1 MSKKVLAIYYT
12 QSGQL
17 GEIVDH
23 FTAPLTEAGVSVEKV
38 SISLSKNYAFPW
50 TANRFFSVMPDCVLD
65 VPSELSTFELKETS
79 YDLII
84 LGYQAWFLSPSIPI
98 NSLLHHAGLKT
109 LLKNTPVIT
118 ITGARNMWL
127 NAFVRVKKLIHEAG
141 AKLVGN
147 IALVDTHPNPVSFVT
162 IFHWM
167 LHGKKDRY
175 LNIFPPPGVSDAD
188 IRHSSIFGER
198 VLPHLNSNEWNGLQ
212 DELVIDGAVKL
223 NYHLMIIESVAAKI
237 FALWANFIV
246 KRKNRAVWLK
256 AFKYYLLIAFF
267 IGAPIILTIDA
278 IFIKL
283 FSPRRIK
290 AKKQYYLNLNLN

>member
-12 QSGQL
+12 QSGQM

-23 FTAPLTEAGVSVEKV
+23 FTAPLMEAGISVEKV
-38 SISLSKNYAFPW
+38 SINLSKNYAFPW
-50 TANRFFSVMPDCVLD
+50 TTDRFFSVMPDCVLD
-65 VPSELSTFELKETS
+65 VPSELAPFELKETS

-98 NSLLHHAGLKT
+98 NSLLHHPGFMAV
-109 LLKNTPVIT
+109 LKNTPVVT

-127 NAFVRVKKLIHEAG
+127 NAFVRVKKLIQVTG

-188 IRHSSIFGER
+188 IRHTGIFGER
-198 VLPHLNSNEWNGLQ
+198 VLLHLNSNEWDGLQ
-212 DELVIDGAVKL
+212 NGLVIDGAVKL
-223 NYHLMIIESVAAKI
+223 KYNLMIIESVAGKI
-237 FALWANFIV
+237 FAFWANIIV
-246 KRKNRAVWLK
+246 KRKNRTIWLK

-267 IGAPIILTIDA
+267 IGAPIIITIDA
-278 IFIKL
+278 IFIKP
-283 FSPRRIK
+283 FTPGRIK
-290 AKKQYYLNLNLN
+290 AKKQYYLNLD